1 MEFIKELRPLCEIFE
16 APVVKKEYDP
26 NAKLSIDVDI
36 SLCTDEERPRMIS
49 IINRLAKTEAG
60 RETLEVAAA
69 DGVKFGFLDAA
80 TNCFGCSFGGINC
93 IGLGPRASDD
103 KLVSTLCHEARHAG
117 QNVRMK
123 DIPERDQLNVES
135 IIRASRAKEADAQ
148 AYAVKACKEL
158 EMQGDPAPLRAF
170 AHFYPAIFAAYSK
183 ALAEQNGVMNDQ
195 VVVGTFKGWYD
206 QTGTKQNY
214 EEGYI
219 IDPMHDA
226 IEQFG
231 KGKTDDVY
239 TFGKSVTSEEVVE
252 KIGWTRK
259 GNYLAGENP
268 KFLDEERFISIGE
281 RTKKDAQDFFKIRKE
296 MTGIEAD
303 TSVDSMPTHK
313 DAFERKLPEMGQP
326 RGDVGPTMDLG
337 DTIPRWNKILANKN
351 ATLLNAAEVKLDPVA
366 YLAHRAAMGKG
377 R

>member
-16 APVVKKEYDP
+16 APVVRKEYDP
-26 NAKLSIDVDI
+26 NAKLALDVDI

-60 RETLEVAAA
+60 RETLEVAAQA
-69 DGVKFGFLDAA
+69 GVKFGFLDAA

-117 QNVRMK
+117 QNVRMA
-123 DIPERDQLNVES
+123 DIPERDQLNIAS
-135 IIRASRAKEADAQ
+135 LIRASRAKEADAQ

-158 EMQGDPAPLRAF
+158 EMQGDPGPLAEF
-170 AHFYPAIFAAYSK
+170 AEFYPAIFAAYSK

-206 QTGTKQNY
+206 QKGTKQNY

-226 IEQFG
+226 LEQFN

-239 TFGKSVTSEEVVE
+239 TFDKSVSSEEVVE

-268 KFLDEERFISIGE
+268 KFLDEEHFISIGE
-281 RTKKDAQDFFKIRKE
+281 RTKADSQAFFKLRKE
-296 MTGIEAD
+296 KTGIEID
-303 TSVDSMPTHK
+303 PTIDSMPTHQ
-313 DAFERKLPEMGQP
+313 DAFPRKLPEMGQSREGVP
-326 RGDVGPTMDLG
+326 PTMDLG

-366 YLAHRAAMGKG
+366 FLAQRAAMNRG